1 MKKNIIG
8 ISIDAVIKKLTLQID
23 ALLLSNYS
31 ASRESFT
38 CVRNEVEL
46 VKRAPWLVVMNK

>member
-1 MKKNIIG
+1 MKKYTTG
-8 ISIDAVIKKLTLQID
+8 ISTSAIIKKLSQKID

-31 ASRESFT
+31 ATRESFT

-46 VKRAPWLVVMNK
+46 VKRAPWLAGSDK

>member
-8 ISIDAVIKKLTLQID
+8 ISIDAVIKKLTQQID

>member
-1 MKKNIIG
+1 MKKIIAA
-8 ISIDAVIKKLTLQID
+8 ISTELIIKKLAQKID

-38 CVRNEVEL
+38 CIRNEVEL
-46 VKRAPWLVVMNK
+46 VKRAPWLRSRD